1 MRGDYALFFGLWLQK
16 PLQIAAVTPSS
27 QRFACVMADLVDL
40 RRPGPVLELGA
51 GTGSLTHGLLRAGCP
66 AERLIAME
74 REPRLAAAL
83 RRRFPGI
90 RTIVGD
96 ATALPEHL
104 ERLGIDRL
112 CAVVS
117 SLPIKWFSLAAQR
130 QVVEPC
136 LGPARTGRA
145 IPANDQCVFFADREA
160 TAGDR
165 RPPGGSGLAQPAAV
179 ADLGLFNVFRYRA
192 GDRMNDLLP
201 NTLSHPA
208 SHHYRTIWLSATSIS
223 ARAAARPST

>member
-136 LGPARTGRA
+136 LARLGPDGRFLQMTNAFSSPIAKRPLGIAGRPVARVWRNLPPSQIWAYSMFSDTA
-145 IPANDQCVFFADREA
+145 RE
-160 TAGDR
+160 TA
-165 RPPGGSGLAQPAAV
+165 
-179 ADLGLFNVFRYRA
+179 
-192 GDRMNDLLP
+192 
-201 NTLSHPA
+201 
-208 SHHYRTIWLSATSIS
+208 
-223 ARAAARPST
+223 

>member
-27 QRFACVMADLVDL
+27 RRFACVMADLVDL
-40 RRPGPVLELGA
+40 DRPGPVLELGA
-51 GTGSLTHGLLRAGCP
+51 GTGSLTRGLLRAGCP

-96 ATALPEHL
+96 ATALPEHF
-104 ERLGIDRL
+104 ERLGVDRL

-117 SLPIKWFSLAAQR
+117 SLPIKWFSLANQR

-136 LGPARTGRA
+136 LTRLGPDGRFLQMTNAFSSPIAKRPLGIAGRPVARVWRNLPPSQIWAYSMPSDTA
-145 IPANDQCVFFADREA
+145 RE
-160 TAGDR
+160 TA
-165 RPPGGSGLAQPAAV
+165 
-179 ADLGLFNVFRYRA
+179 
-192 GDRMNDLLP
+192 
-201 NTLSHPA
+201 
-208 SHHYRTIWLSATSIS
+208 
-223 ARAAARPST
+223 